1 MARHKVDSQDAVGV
15 RQASCRLDGLGEL
28 EGHARSE
35 TEDLGT
41 EVGVDRVDTGIHVDG
56 LQ

>member
-56 LQ
+56 LK